1 MFHTTNDESMNSL
14 NLKAKQYLNLL
25 APPQKEEQFSKANIP
40 NHTTFLAYIRTL
52 PLVDQVK
59 ILMKGCK

>member
-1 MFHTTNDESMNSL
+1 MNSL
-14 NLKAKQYLNLL
+14 SLKAKQYLNIL

-52 PLVDQVK
+52 PVVEQVK